1 MQYCESAGPVRR
13 GGKTRVPVPG
23 RSGGGSRRYN
33 VLMAW
38 DGQSEQGDE
47 LRGALRKALP
57 HCERLYEVNFGA
69 VLSTYVGPGAL
80 GAGVQVLD
88 GLPDEKKKGFPWG
101 NR

>member
-1 MQYCESAGPVRR
+1 MVEKLVALCREEAA
-13 GGKTRVPVPG
+13 
-23 RSGGGSRRYN
+23 GSRRYN

-47 LRGALRKALP
+47 LRGALHKALP
-57 HCERLYEVNFGA
+57 HCGRLYEVNFGA

-88 GLPDEKKKGFPWG
+88 GLPDDTKKGFPWG